1 MKWIRKQI
9 AALVLGFLDSEKEL
23 RSTSRSNKCVEY
35 CYGVYFYEIL
45 EIFLIL
51 K

>member
-23 RSTSRSNKCVEY
+23 RSTPVEVINALNIVTEFISTKY
-35 CYGVYFYEIL
+35 WKYF
-45 EIFLIL
+45 
-51 K
+51 